1 MRDNRGY
8 FTRTVAGREEGLV
21 LLSTLLI
28 LSAVSLVAVGMS
40 GDTTTALQVAG
51 NRRMS
56 QQAFQLADGGADL
69 GAHVV
74 LDYLYPDAVDPAAD
88 FPAYEDTIVLMDG
101 KLTMTHFQTDPDI
114 LSDIKGY
121 PGNDNDEDPDL
132 GNLALYP
139 PDISFDLTAG
149 PGLHFADST
158 VLVDV
163 DRLKVMY
170 MHGSS
175 IEFAAGYE
183 GVGKGAGAGSLA
195 VFYGIEA
202 RAAGTVNAG
211 DPQPRIHG
219 QVGTVFRKVSQI
231 VGGGE

>member
-1 MRDNRGY
+1 M
-8 FTRTVAGREEGLV
+8 V

-51 NRRMS
+51 NRRITE
-56 QQAFQLADGGADL
+56 QHFHLADGGADL
-69 GAHVV
+69 GVHVV
-74 LDYLYPDAVDPAAD
+74 LDYLYPDAVDPDTD
-88 FPAYEDTIVLMDG
+88 FPVYDDSISLIDG
-101 KLTMTHFQTDPDI
+101 SLAMTHFQTDPGL

-121 PGNDNDEDPDL
+121 PGNDNQEDMDIE
-132 GNLALYP
+132 NLALYP
-139 PDISFDLTAG
+139 PDISFDLTA
-149 PGLHFADST
+149 DSSLPYSDAT

-163 DRLKVMY
+163 DRLKAKY
-170 MHGSS
+170 LHGSS

-183 GVGKGAGAGSLA
+183 GIGKGAGAGSVA
-195 VFYGIEA
+195 VYYGIRS
-202 RAAGTVNAG
+202 RAATTVVDG

-219 QVGTVFRKVSQI
+219 QVGTVYRKVSQV

>member
-1 MRDNRGY
+1 MSEKRRSG
-8 FTRTVAGREEGLV
+8 RPLLAGREGMV

-51 NRRMS
+51 NRRLT
-56 QQAFQLADGGADL
+56 QQSFHLADGGADL

-74 LDYLYPDAVDPAAD
+74 LDYLYPDAVDPDTD
-88 FPAYEDTIVLMDG
+88 FPLYDDVVSLLGGNLA
-101 KLTMTHFQTDPDI
+101 MTHFQTDAN
-114 LSDIKGY
+114 LMADIKGY
-121 PGNDNDEDPDL
+121 PGNDNDTDFDP
-132 GNLALYP
+132 GNLALSP
-139 PDISFDLTAG
+139 PDISFELAAASG
-149 PGLHFADST
+149 IPFEGET

-163 DRLKVMY
+163 DRLKAKYLV
-170 MHGSS
+170 GSS

-183 GVGKGAGAGSLA
+183 GIGKGAGAGSVA
-195 VFYGIEA
+195 VYYGIRS
-202 RAAGTVNAG
+202 RAAGTVAMG

-219 QVGTVFRKVSQI
+219 QVGTVYRKVSQV